1 MQPRLTRSRTE
12 AMLAGVC
19 GGLGEYFGVDPV
31 IVRFIFVIVTLTSGL
46 GVPVYAVLWLIMP
59 KAAPN
64 APAQPSAPHNFGREM
79 AQLGQQLSHEAAQ
92 FGREMR
98 EVFVAQPRAQSQRR
112 ADAPAQPPDPSNY
125 KFDPLT
131 GQPVRPT
138 TGETTNLGEFAQLP
152 IPTHQAS
159 LPQPPT
165 MPPAQPRRN
174 HSWRNLGIS
183 LVVVGALIFLNQLDI
198 QLDFVFP
205 LVLIVAGIVMMRRK

>member
-12 AMLAGVC
+12 CMLAGVC

-64 APAQPSAPHNFGREM
+64 TPPPAAPHNFGREM
-79 AQLGQQLSHEAAQ
+79 AQLGQQIGQEAAQ

-98 EVFVAQPRAQSQRR
+98 EVFVAQPRAQSQQR
-112 ADAPAQPPDPSNY
+112 ADATMQPPDPSSY
-125 KFDPLT
+125 KFDPVT
-131 GQPVRPT
+131 GQPLRPT
-138 TGETTNLGEFAQLP
+138 TGETMNLGEFSQLP
-152 IPTHQAS
+152 VAPPHVD
-159 LPQPPT
+159 LPVPPLMT
-165 MPPAQPRRN
+165 PPQPRRN
-174 HSWRNLGIS
+174 RSWKNLGIS
-183 LVVVGALIFLNQLDI
+183 LVIVGALIFLNQLDM

-205 LVLIVAGIVMMRRK
+205 LVLIVAGLVMMRRR

>member
-1 MQPRLTRSRTE
+1 MQPRLTRSRNE

-64 APAQPSAPHNFGREM
+64 AAPPPPAAPHNFGREVS
-79 AQLGQQLSHEAAQ
+79 QLGQQLGQEAAQ

-98 EVFVAQPRAQSQRR
+98 EVFVAQPRSQSQQR
-112 ADAPAQPPDPSNY
+112 ADATMQPPDPSSY

-138 TGETTNLGEFAQLP
+138 VGETTNLGEFSQLP
-152 IPTHQAS
+152 AVQAD
-159 LPQPPT
+159 LPQPPL
-165 MPPAQPRRN
+165 MPPPRRN
-174 HSWRNLGIS
+174 HSWRNLGVS
-183 LVVVGALIFLNQLDI
+183 LVIVGALIFLNQLDI

-205 LVLIVAGIVMMRRK
+205 LVLIVAGLVMMRRR

>member
-12 AMLAGVC
+12 SMLAGVC

-46 GVPVYAVLWLIMP
+46 GVPVYLVLWLIMP
-59 KAAPN
+59 KASPGS
-64 APAQPSAPHNFGREM
+64 PPPTAPHNFGSEV
-79 AQLGQQLSHEAAQ
+79 AQLGQQFGQEAAQ

-98 EVFVAQPRAQSQRR
+98 EVFVAQTRAQSQQR
-112 ADAPAQPPDPSNY
+112 ADATMQPPDPSAY

-131 GQPVRPT
+131 GQPIRPT
-138 TGETTNLGEFAQLP
+138 IGETTSFDEFSQLP
-152 IPTHQAS
+152 AMPSQVN
-159 LPQPPT
+159 LPQPPV
-165 MPPAQPRRN
+165 MPPPQPRRN

-183 LVVVGALIFLNQLDI
+183 LVIVGALIFLNQLDI

-205 LVLIVAGIVMMRRK
+205 LVLIVAGLVMMRRR